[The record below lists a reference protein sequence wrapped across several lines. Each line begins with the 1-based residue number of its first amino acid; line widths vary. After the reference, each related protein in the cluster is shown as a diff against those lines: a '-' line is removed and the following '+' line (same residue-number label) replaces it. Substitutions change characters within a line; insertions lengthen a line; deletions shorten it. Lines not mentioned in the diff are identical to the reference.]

1 MRTLALSPRRTRR
14 LELTHRRLQDTLSSL
29 DAFLG
34 APHSPLS
41 SPRSA
46 LTLSLSRAPSADL
59 PSDEIVSAGEELR
72 YAVRSLGQITGMVD
86 TEEVLGE
93 IFRGFCIGK

>member
-1 MRTLALSPRRTRR
+1 M
-14 LELTHRRLQDTLSSL
+14 
-29 DAFLG
+29 
-34 APHSPLS
+34 SPL
-41 SPRSA
+41 A
-46 LTLSLSRAPSADL
+46 ADL

-72 YAVRSLGQITGMVD
+72 YAVRALGQITGMVD

>member
-1 MRTLALSPRRTRR
+1 MRRSLFR
-14 LELTHRRLQDTLSSL
+14 LSSS
-29 DAFLG
+29 AS
-34 APHSPLS
+34 AP
-41 SPRSA
+41 
-46 LTLSLSRAPSADL
+46 LTLSLSPLAADL